1 MKGRWSTCPTLR
13 VGNGHVYVHVHVL
26 YMQQKNCI
34 HMYMYT
40 NMCSRSL
47 SHECNDQCVVS
58 LLHVRATVQGPHPL
72 HPGEVDGGGLVNAH
86 TAADHTQG
94 AVVAMARAGDDLVGR
109 EREGGGGRGRE
120 GERMYRVYMYMNVY
134 MEIYGI
140 SSSSLPPSLP
150 PSSLLPSLPYH
161 ILPLF
166 VQVHDTHVQ
175 YRCQTSECLHDLHE
189 AAVLICCSAELYMC
203 TQANQYTYMYIHSTV
218 YNVHV

>member
-1 MKGRWSTCPTLR
+1 
-13 VGNGHVYVHVHVL
+13 
-26 YMQQKNCI
+26 MQQKNCI

-109 EREGGGGRGRE
+109 EREGEGGRGRE
-120 GERMYRVYMYMNVY
+120 GEEGGRREGGREGGREGEGGRKNVQGVHVH
-134 MEIYGI
+134 ECVHGNLRNLLFLPP
-140 SSSSLPPSLP
+140 SLPPSLP
-150 PSSLLPSLPYH
+150 PFLPSPFTPLPH
-161 ILPLF
+161 PAP
-166 VQVHDTHVQ
+166 VCPGPRHS
-175 YRCQTSECLHDLHE
+175 CP
-189 AAVLICCSAELYMC
+189 VLAPD
-203 TQANQYTYMYIHSTV
+203 
-218 YNVHV
+218 